1 MWYVG
6 DVVRVR
12 DDLIVDR
19 TYDEWYFVNEMEKY
33 MGKEFIISEAEIDDD
48 GIEVYHLEN
57 TVPCWGFTAP
67 MLELIPQNIDLND
80 FERMLLDG

>member
-6 DVVRVR
+6 DVVCVR
-12 DDLIVDR
+12 DDLIVDKK
-19 TYDEWYFVNEMEKY
+19 YDEWYFVEEMLQYK
-33 MGKEFIISEAEIDDD
+33 GREFEIIDAEIDD
-48 GIEVYHLEN
+48 GIEVYHLDN
-57 TVPCWGFTAP
+57 TNLKYGFTAA